1 VCNLH
6 YITGDFAFG
15 CDFVID
21 TFVVAVIL
29 GKAFCDCRCVYKG
42 YKRCVFDLNRIIRL
56 RYQIAS
62 FRLYLLNNLTGNVR
76 VFLAYECTRTCGY
89 SRPVCTG
96 RKDTK
101 TCCYEV
107 IARFAER
114 DFVAQGRC
122 ALEQLCRFG
131 CRLRVGVFGYDYLGN
146 RRCVINRTACVDFA
160 CVDCACLA
168 VPQPFNANCTVK
180 VNLERCT
187 NREKHLR
194 EVFTPCCDRK
204 PTVELD
210 VLQVRFDVN
219 RQWTANVLANLFYG
233 FTCVNAAV
241 VVCFIEQ
248 TDGRS
253 AGEMIGVDGRSADL
267 LHIVDSHL
275 FIIME
280 IRQWCVADKFG

>member
-1 VCNLH
+1 MRNLH
-6 YITGDFAFG
+6 YITGGFTLG

-21 TFVVAVIL
+21 TFVMAVIL
-29 GKAFCDCRCVYKG
+29 GKAFCDCRCIYER
-42 YKRCVFDLNRIIRL
+42 YERCALYFNRIVGL
-56 RYQIAS
+56 RNKFAC
-62 FRLYLLNNLTGNVR
+62 FRFNLLHYLPGNVR
-76 VFLAYECTRTCGY
+76 ILFTRQHARTC
-89 SRPVCTG
+89 RNRCPVCAACKNG
-96 RKDTK
+96 KAG
-101 TCCYEV
+101 CCEV
-107 IARFAER
+107 VARFVEG
-114 DFVAQGRC
+114 DFVACRRC
-122 ALEQLCRFG
+122 ALEKLCRF
-131 CRLRVGVFGYDYLGN
+131 CCALRIGVFGYDYLGN

-219 RQWTANVLANLFYG
+219 RQRTANVLANLFYG

-241 VVCFIEQ
+241 MVGLVKQ
-248 TDGRS
+248 TDCRS
-253 AGEMIGVDGRSADL
+253 AGEMIGVDSRSADL

-275 FIIME
+275 FIIMK
-280 IRQWCVADKFG
+280 IRQWCVADEIG